1 MSPDKKIPQVLMDF
15 IITNSKNE
23 FLQISYDR
31 DGSRILIW
39 TTDSKK
45 AWRTNSL
52 FVFKY
57 MLKEIAIP

>member
-1 MSPDKKIPQVLMDF
+1 MSPEAKIPLVSIDF
-15 IITNSKNE
+15 IITNSQHE
-23 FLQISYDR
+23 FLQIKYDR

-39 TTDSKK
+39 TKDSKK

-57 MLKEIAIP
+57 MLKEITIP